1 MQQLLA
7 GGNNMSKK
15 VSKPLEKAN
24 RSTHPITGD
33 ETFPK
38 LTPLCAVRGGG
49 YKSTSLLL

>member
-7 GGNNMSKK
+7 GANNMSKK

-24 RSTHPITGD
+24 PITGD
-33 ETFPK
+33 EITFPK